1 MSNPFDAL
9 TEKVYPTLVDD
20 EPPSYEEVV
29 KPTDTKTETDDL
41 ALVLKAA
48 DFAARRH
55 RQQKRKDLKQTPY
68 INHPVGVAH
77 ILTDIG
83 DVKDTVTLVAALLHD
98 TVEDTKTT
106 IEEIEWEFGT
116 EVRSIVAELTEDKT
130 LPREQRKKI
139 AVDKADQLS
148 SKARVIQLADKL
160 YNLRDLERAIPIG
173 WSKGHVRE
181 YVDWSRELVQKIRN
195 TNEAIEAELDDT
207 INRFLAKR

>member
-20 EPPSYEEVV
+20 DPPAYEEVV
-29 KPTDTKTETDDL
+29 KPTVTMTETDDL

-55 RQQKRKDLKQTPY
+55 RLQKRKDVKQTPY
-68 INHPVGVAH
+68 INHP
-77 ILTDIG
+77 IG
-83 DVKDTVTLVAALLHD
+83 MSCTHSYRHWRRTRSPALLHD

-106 IEEIEWEFGT
+106 EEEIEREFGA
-116 EVRSIVAELTEDKT
+116 EVRSIVTELTEDKT

-139 AVDKADQLS
+139 AVEKADQLS

-160 YNLRDLERAIPIG
+160 YNLRDLERATLFG
-173 WSKGHVRE
+173 WRHVRE